1 MFKALKIAALARY
14 SKTKTEISDS
24 QGHSGLPTEDHWHT
38 TVFVQTGIVIQHL
51 TFKKPERALVAVS
64 YFLFFEMPLFFKQ
77 LLIVVG
83 FITSASGP
91 RELHGACK
99 LDHVAGHRNQV
110 YHDCYKC
117 GNGHAVCY
125 SSSHKLT
132 ATILTA
138 QRSLTDLPFPSCSSC
153 KSMNFCI
160 PVHVPHKSCNFN
172 PVEKSRYS
180 KVLTAEL
187 STVCCPKKIK
197 ASLRRTTYRG
207 KTPAA
212 GSMPHLCAH
221 VWLTRHFSHDFQFCT
236 PRPDLEEAG
245 STPRSEGKNPPE
257 CLVRPS

>member
-1 MFKALKIAALARY
+1 MMMNNTPDMFKALKIAALARY

-138 QRSLTDLPFPSCSSC
+138 QRS
-153 KSMNFCI
+153 
-160 PVHVPHKSCNFN
+160 FN
-172 PVEKSRYS
+172 R
-180 KVLTAEL
+180 
-187 STVCCPKKIK
+187 STVSIVFVLQVDELLYSGTCPTQVLQLQ
-197 ASLRRTTYRG
+197 SSG
-207 KTPAA
+207 KVPI
-212 GSMPHLCAH
+212 
-221 VWLTRHFSHDFQFCT
+221 QQ
-236 PRPDLEEAG
+236 
-245 STPRSEGKNPPE
+245 STNS
-257 CLVRPS
+257 